1 MSKKTENQAEAI
13 LRLVAYRYAHH
24 RGRLEIEAEK
34 RKATKA
40 QVGELASLRKKAKKE
55 LNLLLQTGNMKHLK
69 IYKTLQAQI
78 AELSAQLSEVRR
90 PYNEKKRP
98 LNMAVRFLD
107 RVIPPKLEEAGYDVS
122 PRTEIA
128 GEVAALIA
136 SAREAQAKK
145 ARKKRAKKAK

>member
-1 MSKKTENQAEAI
+1 MAKSQKTDQAEATI

-34 RKATKA
+34 RKATKT

-55 LNLLLQTGNMKHLK
+55 LNLLLQTGNVKHLK

-136 SAREAQAKK
+136 SAK
-145 ARKKRAKKAK
+145 ARKAEKAKKAKKAK